1 MPRPE
6 VPGLP
11 PRCWGVS
18 LQRQAKGAGTA
29 AEAAGIARVAL
40 IAGGASERV
49 ATVLEERAVEFEL
62 FDSAADLT
70 GAERPAVVLVCVD
83 GKVATAVAEELPALC
98 EAQPEAPVMMVCAEV
113 RPGEL
118 RGALAAGVNGIV
130 LEEHLAAT
138 LGACIEAVRAGQVC
152 VPRRHAPQ
160 IEPATL
166 SAREKQILGLVVM
179 GYMNSEIAEQLFV
192 AESTVKSHLSSAFS
206 KLGVH
211 SRNQAVELIVDPERG
226 LGMGI
231 LALGGEPIENGG
243 GA

>member
-1 MPRPE
+1 MGSGAVAGE
-6 VPGLP
+6 EELP
-11 PRCWGVS
+11 
-18 LQRQAKGAGTA
+18 
-29 AEAAGIARVAL
+29 RVAL
-40 IAGGASERV
+40 VAGGASERV
-49 ATVLEERAVEFEL
+49 ASVLEERGIDFEL
-62 FDSAADLT
+62 LES
-70 GAERPAVVLVCVD
+70 
-83 GKVATAVAEELPALC
+83 VAEAGEPGRHHVLLLCAEGPAGIAGALAPLR
-98 EAQPEAPVMMVCAEV
+98 EAQPEPPVAMVCAEV

-130 LEEHLAAT
+130 LEENLAAT
-138 LGACIEAVRAGQVC
+138 LETCIAAVRAGQVC

-206 KLGVH
+206 KLGVR
-211 SRNQAVELIVDPERG
+211 SRNEAVDLIVDPERG
-226 LGMGI
+226 LGIGI
-231 LALGGEPIENGG
+231 LALGGEPIKSGG

>member
-1 MPRPE
+1 MPR
-6 VPGLP
+6 
-11 PRCWGVS
+11 
-18 LQRQAKGAGTA
+18 A
-29 AEAAGIARVAL
+29 AL
-40 IAGGASERV
+40 LTGGASERV
-49 ATVLEERAVEFEL
+49 ASVLEERGFEFES
-62 FDSAADLT
+62 FGSAVDLSEV
-70 GAERPAVVLVCVD
+70 GRPAVLLLCAD
-83 GKVATAVAEELPALC
+83 DKVATAVAEELPALR
-98 EAQPEAPVMMVCAEV
+98 EAQPEAPVVLVCAEV

-130 LEEHLAAT
+130 LEEHLSAT

-179 GYMNSEIAEQLFV
+179 GYMNSEIANQLFV
-192 AESTVKSHLSSAFS
+192 AESTVKSHLSSAFA
-206 KLGVH
+206 KLGVR
-211 SRNQAVELIVDPERG
+211 SRNEAVDLIVDPERG

-231 LALGGEPIENGG
+231 LALGGEPIESGG

>member
-1 MPRPE
+1 MPR
-6 VPGLP
+6 
-11 PRCWGVS
+11 
-18 LQRQAKGAGTA
+18 A
-29 AEAAGIARVAL
+29 AL
-40 IAGGASERV
+40 LAGGASERV
-49 ATVLEERAVEFEL
+49 ASVLEECGFEFER
-62 FDSAADLT
+62 FEAAADL
-70 GAERPAVVLVCVD
+70 AEANRPAVILLCAD
-83 GKVATAVAEELPALC
+83 GKVATAVAEDLPALR
-98 EAQPEAPVMMVCAEV
+98 EAQPEAPVVMVCSEV

-138 LGACIEAVRAGQVC
+138 LGVCIEAARAGQVC

-160 IEPATL
+160 VEPATL

-179 GYMNSEIAEQLFV
+179 GYMNSEIASQLFV

-206 KLGVH
+206 KLGVR
-211 SRNQAVELIVDPERG
+211 SRNEAVDLIVDPERG

-231 LALGGEPIENGG
+231 LALGGEPIESGG

>member
-1 MPRPE
+1 M
-6 VPGLP
+6 
-11 PRCWGVS
+11 
-18 LQRQAKGAGTA
+18 
-29 AEAAGIARVAL
+29 AL
-40 IAGGASERV
+40 VAGGASERV
-49 ATVLEERAVEFEL
+49 ASVLEERGAEFEL
-62 FDSAADLT
+62 LGSVAEVGARERHSVVLLCVGGTVSAAM
-70 GAERPAVVLVCVD
+70 
-83 GKVATAVAEELPALC
+83 AEELPALRR
-98 EAQPEAPVMMVCAEV
+98 AQPATPVAVVCAEV

-138 LGACIEAVRAGQVC
+138 LETCIAAVRAGQVC

-160 IEPATL
+160 VEPATL

-206 KLGVH
+206 KLGVR
-211 SRNQAVELIVDPERG
+211 SRNEAVDLIVDPERG

-231 LALGGEPIENGG
+231 LALGGEPIESGR

>member
-1 MPRPE
+1 M
-6 VPGLP
+6 
-11 PRCWGVS
+11 S
-18 LQRQAKGAGTA
+18 LQRE
-29 AEAAGIARVAL
+29 AEGSEAVPGEDGMARAAL
-40 IAGGASERV
+40 ISGGASERV
-49 ATVLEERAVEFEL
+49 ATVLEERGFAFEL
-62 FDSAADLT
+62 FDSAAELS
-70 GAERPAVVLVCVD
+70 GIERPAAMLLCAD
-83 GKVATAVAEELPALC
+83 GKVATAVAAELQALR
-98 EAQPEAPVMMVCAEV
+98 EAQPEAPVVVVCAEV

-130 LEEHLAAT
+130 LEEHLSAT
-138 LGACIEAVRAGQVC
+138 LGVCIEAVRAGQVC

-179 GYMNSEIAEQLFV
+179 GYMNSEIASQLFV

-206 KLGVH
+206 KLGVR
-211 SRNQAVELIVDPERG
+211 SRNEAVDLIVDPGRG

-231 LALGGEPIENGG
+231 LALGGEPIESGS

>member
-1 MPRPE
+1 M
-6 VPGLP
+6 
-11 PRCWGVS
+11 
-18 LQRQAKGAGTA
+18 TA
-29 AEAAGIARVAL
+29 AAL

-49 ATVLEERAVEFEL
+49 ASVLEERGFAFEL
-62 FDSAADLT
+62 FDSADELS
-70 GAERPAVVLVCVD
+70 GVERPAAMLLCAD
-83 GKVATAVAEELPALC
+83 GKVASAVAEELPALR
-98 EAQPEAPVMMVCAEV
+98 EAQPEAPVILVCSEV

-130 LEEHLAAT
+130 LEEHLSAT
-138 LGACIEAVRAGQVC
+138 LGVCIEAVRAGQVC

-160 IEPATL
+160 VEPATL

-179 GYMNSEIAEQLFV
+179 GYMNSEIATQLFV

-206 KLGVH
+206 KLGVR
-211 SRNQAVELIVDPERG
+211 SRNEAVDLIVDPERG

-231 LALGGEPIENGG
+231 LALGGEPIESGR

>member
-1 MPRPE
+1 
-6 VPGLP
+6 
-11 PRCWGVS
+11 VS
-18 LQRQAKGAGTA
+18 LQPEAEK
-29 AEAAGIARVAL
+29 AEAVPGEGGMARAAL
-40 IAGGASERV
+40 VAGGASERV
-49 ATVLEERAVEFEL
+49 ATVLEERGFEFEL
-62 FDSAADLT
+62 FDSAADLAE
-70 GAERPAVVLVCVD
+70 AERPAVTLLCAD
-83 GKVATAVAEELPALC
+83 GKVASAVAAELPALR
-98 EAQPEAPVMMVCAEV
+98 EAQPEAPVAIVCSEV

-130 LEEHLAAT
+130 LEEHLSAT

-160 IEPATL
+160 VEPATL

-179 GYMNSEIAEQLFV
+179 GYMNSEIASQLFV

-206 KLGVH
+206 KLGVR
-211 SRNQAVELIVDPERG
+211 SRNEAVDLIVDPERG

-231 LALGGEPIENGG
+231 LALGGEPIESGG

>member
-1 MPRPE
+1 MP
-6 VPGLP
+6 
-11 PRCWGVS
+11 
-18 LQRQAKGAGTA
+18 QA
-29 AEAAGIARVAL
+29 AL
-40 IAGGASERV
+40 LAGGASERV
-49 ATVLEERAVEFEL
+49 ATVLEERGFEFEL
-62 FDSAADLT
+62 FAAAAEA
-70 GAERPAVVLVCVD
+70 GEAERPAVMLLCAE
-83 GKVATAVAEELPALC
+83 GKVATTVAEELPALRQ
-98 EAQPEAPVMMVCAEV
+98 AQPEAPVVLVCAEV

-130 LEEHLAAT
+130 LEEHLSAT

-160 IEPATL
+160 VEPATL

-179 GYMNSEIAEQLFV
+179 GYMNSEIASQLFV

-206 KLGVH
+206 KLGVR
-211 SRNQAVELIVDPERG
+211 SRNEAVDLIVDPERG

-231 LALGGEPIENGG
+231 LALGGEPIESGS

>member
-1 MPRPE
+1 
-6 VPGLP
+6 
-11 PRCWGVS
+11 VS
-18 LQRQAKGAGTA
+18 LQREVKAPKTA
-29 AEAAGIARVAL
+29 PREEEMPLVAL
-40 IAGGASERV
+40 FAGGASERV
-49 ATVLEERAVEFEL
+49 ATVFEERGTGFEL
-62 FDSAADLT
+62 LETVAEAGERSRHAVAVICAEGSVSA
-70 GAERPAVVLVCVD
+70 
-83 GKVATAVAEELPALC
+83 AVAEDLPELRKAR
-98 EAQPEAPVMMVCAEV
+98 PETPVVLVCAEV
-113 RPGEL
+113 RPGEI

-138 LGACIEAVRAGQVC
+138 LEACLAAVRAGQVC

-206 KLGVH
+206 KLGVR
-211 SRNQAVELIVDPERG
+211 SRNEAVDLIVDPERG

-231 LALGGEPIENGG
+231 LALGGEPIESG
-243 GA
+243 GAA

>member
-1 MPRPE
+1 
-6 VPGLP
+6 
-11 PRCWGVS
+11 VS
-18 LQRQAKGAGTA
+18 LQREARGTKSAA
-29 AEAAGIARVAL
+29 AEEEAPRVAL
-40 IAGGASERV
+40 VAGGASERV
-49 ATVLEERAVEFEL
+49 ATVLEERGTEFEL
-62 FDSAADLT
+62 LASVAEAGERERHSVVLLCAAGT
-70 GAERPAVVLVCVD
+70 VSAVVS
-83 GKVATAVAEELPALC
+83 TELSALRQT
-98 EAQPEAPVMMVCAEV
+98 QPETPVVVVCPEV

-138 LGACIEAVRAGQVC
+138 LETCIAAARAGQVC

-160 IEPATL
+160 VEPATL

-206 KLGVH
+206 KLGVR
-211 SRNQAVELIVDPERG
+211 SRNEAVDLIVDPERG

-231 LALGGEPIENGG
+231 LALGGEPIESRRE
-243 GA
+243 A

>member
-1 MPRPE
+1 MPGE
-6 VPGLP
+6 DGM
-11 PRCWGVS
+11 
-18 LQRQAKGAGTA
+18 
-29 AEAAGIARVAL
+29 ARAAL

-49 ATVLEERAVEFEL
+49 ASVLEERGIEFEP
-62 FDSAADLT
+62 FDSVAELSD
-70 GAERPAVVLVCVD
+70 AERPAVLLLCAED
-83 GKVATAVAEELPALC
+83 KVASAVAAELPALR
-98 EAQPEAPVMMVCAEV
+98 EAQPEAPVVLVCGEV

-130 LEEHLAAT
+130 LEEHLSAT
-138 LGACIEAVRAGQVC
+138 LGVCIEAVRAGQVC

-179 GYMNSEIAEQLFV
+179 GYMNSEIASQLFV

-206 KLGVH
+206 KLGVR
-211 SRNQAVELIVDPERG
+211 SRNEAVDLIVDPERG

-231 LALGGEPIENGG
+231 LALGGEPIESGG

>member
-1 MPRPE
+1 M
-6 VPGLP
+6 G
-11 PRCWGVS
+11 
-18 LQRQAKGAGTA
+18 
-29 AEAAGIARVAL
+29 EAPRVAL
-40 IAGGASERV
+40 VAGGASERV
-49 ATVLEERAVEFEL
+49 ASVLEERGAEFEL
-62 FDSAADLT
+62 LGSVAEVGARERHSVVLLCVAGTVSAA
-70 GAERPAVVLVCVD
+70 
-83 GKVATAVAEELPALC
+83 VAGELPALRR
-98 EAQPEAPVMMVCAEV
+98 AQPEAPVAIVCAEV

-138 LGACIEAVRAGQVC
+138 LETCIAAVRAGQVC
-152 VPRRHAPQ
+152 VPRQHAPQ
-160 IEPATL
+160 VEPATL

-206 KLGVH
+206 KLGVR
-211 SRNQAVELIVDPERG
+211 SRNEAVDLIVDPERG

-231 LALGGEPIENGG
+231 LALGGEPIESGR

>member
-1 MPRPE
+1 MAR
-6 VPGLP
+6 
-11 PRCWGVS
+11 
-18 LQRQAKGAGTA
+18 A
-29 AEAAGIARVAL
+29 ALVG
-40 IAGGASERV
+40 GGACERV
-49 ATVLEERAVEFEL
+49 ASVLEEQGFEFAQ
-62 FDSAADLT
+62 FDSAAEV
-70 GAERPAVVLVCVD
+70 GSAERPAVMLLCAE
-83 GKVATAVAEELPALC
+83 GKAASTVADELPALR
-98 EAQPEAPVMMVCAEV
+98 EAQPEAPVVLVCAEV

-130 LEEHLAAT
+130 LEEHLSAT

-179 GYMNSEIAEQLFV
+179 GYMNSEIASQLFV

-206 KLGVH
+206 KLGVR
-211 SRNQAVELIVDPERG
+211 SRNEAVDLIVDPERG

-231 LALGGEPIENGG
+231 LALGGEPIESGSP
-243 GA
+243 

>member
-1 MPRPE
+1 VQRE
-6 VPGLP
+6 AK
-11 PRCWGVS
+11 S
-18 LQRQAKGAGTA
+18 LKA
-29 AEAAGIARVAL
+29 AMGNEGMTRAAL
-40 IAGGASERV
+40 IAGGACERV
-49 ATVLEERAVEFEL
+49 AAVLEERGIEFER
-62 FDSAADLT
+62 FDSAAAAGKAD
-70 GAERPAVVLVCVD
+70 RPVAMLLCVA
-83 GKVATAVAEELPALC
+83 GKVATAVAEELPILG
-98 EAQPEAPVMMVCAEV
+98 EAQPEAPVVFVCSEV

-130 LEEHLAAT
+130 LEEHLSAT

-179 GYMNSEIAEQLFV
+179 GYMNSEIADQLFV

-206 KLGVH
+206 KLGVR
-211 SRNQAVELIVDPERG
+211 SRNEAVDLIVDPERG

-231 LALGGEPIENGG
+231 LALGGEPIESGRG
-243 GA
+243 R